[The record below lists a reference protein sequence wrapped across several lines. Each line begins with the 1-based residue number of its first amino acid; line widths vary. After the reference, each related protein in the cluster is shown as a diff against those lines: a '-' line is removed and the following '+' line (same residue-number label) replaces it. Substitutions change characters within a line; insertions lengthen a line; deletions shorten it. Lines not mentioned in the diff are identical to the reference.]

1 MVFTA
6 AGQEVMPCLLAEVRL
21 FAGDFA
27 PRKWALA
34 DGRLLSI
41 GAAQALFS
49 LLGTT
54 YGGDGQTTF
63 ALPNLSGLPVNYI
76 ICISGDFPQA

>member
-1 MVFTA
+1 MA
-6 AGQEVMPCLLAEVRL
+6 RQQERREGRAQR
-21 FAGDFA
+21 A
-27 PRKWALA
+27 PPRRTEGGALA

-63 ALPNLSGLPVNYI
+63 ALPNLSGLPANYI